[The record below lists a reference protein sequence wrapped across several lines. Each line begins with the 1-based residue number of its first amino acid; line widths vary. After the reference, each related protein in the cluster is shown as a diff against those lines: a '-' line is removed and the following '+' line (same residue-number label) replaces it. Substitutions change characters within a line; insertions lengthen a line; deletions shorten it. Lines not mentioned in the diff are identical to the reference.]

1 MSGKESPSPHNF
13 SRSPVKKVF
22 CSINVDKEQI
32 SFTVPAPYPGWKP
45 IQEELTGRAASLSD
59 CRRVTRCIL
68 QYTDCFFLETE
79 EFCRII
85 KNISPDIFHIHQT
98 SGTEYEISLAL
109 PDSEFV
115 IIIRST
121 FTIQKQS
128 KWTLVFTLETVKSH
142 RFSMPDD
149 ILSWFDGAHAAIH
162 NLFDQ
167 IVPVHIVDLI
177 R

>member
-1 MSGKESPSPHNF
+1 M
-13 SRSPVKKVF
+13 
-22 CSINVDKEQI
+22 EQI

-59 CRRVTRCIL
+59 CRRVTGCTLR
-68 QYTDCFFLETE
+68 YTDCFFLKKE
-79 EFCRII
+79 EFYRIMKDI
-85 KNISPDIFHIHQT
+85 NPDIFYIHQT
-98 SGTEYEISLAL
+98 SAIEYEISLVL
-109 PDSEFV
+109 PDPEFV
-115 IIIRST
+115 IIIRSI
-121 FTIQKQS
+121 FTILKQPE
-128 KWTLVFTLETVKSH
+128 WTLVFSLETVKSH

-149 ILSWFDGAHAAIH
+149 ILSWFDEAHAAIH